1 MNFETAWIHFLRDV
15 FASVVVIF
23 ELPKGVGTGNFVGQN
38 IAPIALQARL
48 DSIVIL
54 KLVVNFETV
63 VIPVYKSSTNA
74 GA

>member
-1 MNFETAWIHFLRDV
+1 MNFETAWIRFSRD
-15 FASVVVIF
+15 AYAAVVVIL
-23 ELPKGVGTGNFVGQN
+23 ELPKGVGTGNLVR
-38 IAPIALQARL
+38 ILSPSPYKLVLIL
-48 DSIVIL
+48 VIL

>member
-15 FASVVVIF
+15 LAAVVVIL
-23 ELPKGVGTGNFVGQN
+23 ELPEGVGTENLVR
-38 IAPIALQARL
+38 ILSRSPYKLVLIL
-48 DSIVIL
+48 VIL
-54 KLVVNFETV
+54 KLVVNFETI